1 MVPERL
7 FELAEARALMPEI
20 LRREALLVADRAD
33 LAELSWELRTHGS
46 SARGGVAEVKALEA
60 RVDEQLAWFPAQGIE
75 LKGVAPLLIDFP
87 AVLDGV
93 SVRLCWLEGDP
104 SLGWYHRSELGFLGR
119 RRLPPR

>member
-1 MVPERL
+1 MAETRV
-7 FELAEARALMPEI
+7 FTVDEARALVPEV

-33 LAELSWELRTHGS
+33 LAELAWELRTYGS
-46 SARGGVAEVKALEA
+46 STRGGVAEVKALEA

-93 SVRLCWLEGDP
+93 SVRLCWLEGDR
-104 SLGWYHRSELGFLGR
+104 SLDWYHRSELGFLGR
-119 RRLPPR
+119 RRLR